1 MLTRIVKM
9 HFRTDEV
16 DTFLDHFDANKNQI
30 RHFPG
35 CKGLTLYRDI
45 NFPNVFFTY
54 SFWEDEK
61 SLENY
66 RNSELFDR
74 VWTYTRALFEDKP
87 QAWSLSEFK
96 KVD

>member
-45 NFPNVFFTY
+45 NFSNVFFTY